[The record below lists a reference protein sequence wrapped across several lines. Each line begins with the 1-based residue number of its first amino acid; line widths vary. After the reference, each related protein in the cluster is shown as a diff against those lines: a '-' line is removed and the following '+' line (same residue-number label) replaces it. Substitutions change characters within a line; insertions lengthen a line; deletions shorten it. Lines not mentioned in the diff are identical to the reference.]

1 MSATVPLPESVTSN
15 RRRNVRQK
23 VHAPAYASF
32 GGASKNEMLD
42 LYEVLDIS
50 EGGVAVQG
58 PEPMEIDQGVELCLD
73 LAESEHQLSAT
84 AHVVWSDS
92 NGRVGLRFPTLAHP
106 GLGRLRQWLFLNA
119 MAGAANAAAS
129 STPSTTPER

>member
-1 MSATVPLPESVTSN
+1 
-15 RRRNVRQK
+15 
-23 VHAPAYASF
+23 
-32 GGASKNEMLD
+32 
-42 LYEVLDIS
+42 
-50 EGGVAVQG
+50 
-58 PEPMEIDQGVELCLD
+58 MEIDQEVELCLD
-73 LAESEHQLSAT
+73 LAESDHQLSAT

-129 STPSTTPER
+129 STPSTTPERSVFRASFTDALNAASVVQREAESPAQ